1 MNTVNSHN
9 RHSGTLDIPMT
20 NDYLFKALLQENNI
34 VLRGLLCAL
43 LHLNDSDI
51 KSTEITNSIILGEDF
66 TDKTIMLD
74 VNIVMNNNAQINLE
88 MQVID
93 YGDWPERSLFYLSRI
108 FSKGERG
115 GLYKDITPVHQIS
128 IVNFTL
134 FDDSPLFYAT
144 YKMLEQKNHNLYS
157 DKLALSVLD
166 LTKVN
171 NATDE
176 DKAYGIDKWA
186 RLFASKTWEDLHM
199 LAQENS
205 LFAEATKTVQQLTD
219 DDAIREACF
228 RRDEQ
233 LALEAYFKST
243 IAQQEAELKQKDST
257 IAEMSA
263 EIAKLKA
270 MLESNK

>member
-1 MNTVNSHN
+1 M
-9 RHSGTLDIPMT
+9 
-20 NDYLFKALLQENNI
+20 
-34 VLRGLLCAL
+34 
-43 LHLNDSDI
+43 
-51 KSTEITNSIILGEDF
+51 
-66 TDKTIMLD
+66 
-74 VNIVMNNNAQINLE
+74 
-88 MQVID
+88 
-93 YGDWPERSLFYLSRI
+93 
-108 FSKGERG
+108 
-115 GLYKDITPVHQIS
+115 
-128 IVNFTL
+128 
-134 FDDSPLFYAT
+134 
-144 YKMLEQKNHNLYS
+144 
-157 DKLALSVLD
+157 LD

-219 DDAIREACF
+219 DDTIREACF

-233 LALEAYFKST
+233 LALEAYFKLT
-243 IAQQEAELKQKDST
+243 IAQQEAALKQKDSEIAEKDST

-270 MLESNK
+270 MLASQ